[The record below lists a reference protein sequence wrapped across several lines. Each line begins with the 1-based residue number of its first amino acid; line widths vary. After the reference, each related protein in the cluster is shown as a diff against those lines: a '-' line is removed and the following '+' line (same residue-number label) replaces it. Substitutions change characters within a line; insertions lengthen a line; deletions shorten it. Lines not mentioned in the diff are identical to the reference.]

1 MALSVNYS
9 IFSSVKRNPS
19 FAMSAIRRNKN
30 KKKKKK
36 KLNYNSREIPSQIQR
51 AARPVGAS
59 QVLVRAKGKVAQ
71 LQRCLVTGDYDIQEV
86 RAAIAHANRM
96 VACAR
101 KKLHNMEE
109 EEMLQGTKKK
119 RPEGAK
125 QNMEEMR
132 LRQEL
137 QKLRRKHRGEE
148 DRMIK
153 DADIRYIK
161 EKLRQQQR
169 QAAAQR
175 TEMMQMTEL
184 DASEVLPEMEAVDT
198 AGAEAAVPT
207 GSVDVLL

>member
-1 MALSVNYS
+1 MGLSVNQS
-9 IFSSVKRNPS
+9 IYSSVKRNPS

-36 KLNYNSREIPSQIQR
+36 KINYNSREIPSQIQR
-51 AARPVGAS
+51 AARPVGVS

-71 LQRCLVTGDYDIQEV
+71 LQRCLVTGDYDTQEV

-109 EEMLQGTKKK
+109 EEMMKGMKKK
-119 RPEGAK
+119 RPEIAR
-125 QNMEEMR
+125 QNMEEMM
-132 LRQEL
+132 LRREL
-137 QKLRRKHRGEE
+137 EKLRRKHRGEE

-175 TEMMQMTEL
+175 EEMAEMTEVA
-184 DASEVLPEMEAVDT
+184 ASEVPLEMEPVDT
-198 AGAEAAVPT
+198 AGVEAAVPS